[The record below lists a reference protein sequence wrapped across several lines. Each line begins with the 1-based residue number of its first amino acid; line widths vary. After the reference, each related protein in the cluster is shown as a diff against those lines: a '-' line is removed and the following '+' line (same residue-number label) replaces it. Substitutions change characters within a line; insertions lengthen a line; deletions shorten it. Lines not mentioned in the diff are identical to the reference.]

1 MSEEIEFDVR
11 TVRHQLRREKI
22 TNEQL
27 QKHLSALTDDADHA
41 EETETRFV
49 GYFEQRRA
57 EEGEGGDD
65 EG

>member
-11 TVRHQLRREKI
+11 TVRHHLRRQKI
-22 TNEQL
+22 TNDQL
-27 QKHLSALTDDADHA
+27 QKHLDGLADDADHA

-57 EEGEGGDD
+57 EEADNED
-65 EG
+65 ED